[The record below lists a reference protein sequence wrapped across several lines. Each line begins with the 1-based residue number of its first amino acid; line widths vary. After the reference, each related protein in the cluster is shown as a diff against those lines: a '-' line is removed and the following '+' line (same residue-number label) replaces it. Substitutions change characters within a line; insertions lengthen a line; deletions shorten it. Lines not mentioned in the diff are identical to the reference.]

1 MSATNRDLKLGTSD
15 VNYYS
20 LSYCL
25 RRDRRRHR
33 GDRIGL
39 NTEIK
44 TYSLEM
50 HSSDALQP
58 SEAAID
64 GLEIRQ
70 VGVASPEFNRFLYE
84 TVGKQWFWVDR
95 LVWTAREWNQWV
107 DRDDLETWVAWVHGA
122 PAGYFELERQSDDVE
137 IAFFGLLP
145 RFIGR
150 GLGGRLLTEAIR
162 RAWAIG
168 ASRVWVHTCTL
179 DHPNARANYE
189 ARGLK
194 VYREETH
201 TQ

>member
-1 MSATNRDLKLGTSD
+1 M
-15 VNYYS
+15 
-20 LSYCL
+20 
-25 RRDRRRHR
+25 
-33 GDRIGL
+33 

-58 SEAAID
+58 SEAAIA

-122 PAGYFELERQSDDVE
+122 PAGYFELERQSGDVE

-179 DHPNARANYE
+179 DHPNAQANYE